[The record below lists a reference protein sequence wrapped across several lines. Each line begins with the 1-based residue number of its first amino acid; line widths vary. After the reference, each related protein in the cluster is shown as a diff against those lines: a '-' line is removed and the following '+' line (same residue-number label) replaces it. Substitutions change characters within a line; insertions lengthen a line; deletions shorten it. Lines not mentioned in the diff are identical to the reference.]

1 MAEVIQAVG
10 QAFCLFAIVTTALPV
25 LFPRAKVWWIRIFDF
40 PRLQISVLGLAG
52 IAIALAWGEPS
63 SWSAVLPSLAGV
75 SVVYQ
80 AVRIWRYT
88 PLAPREVQRSRS
100 PANGEN
106 RISLVLSNVLQENRD
121 ATSLLR
127 VIGDADPTLVLC
139 VETDDWWAQQLD
151 QLAERY
157 PHAIRCPL
165 PNTYGMLFY
174 SKLPIED
181 ASIDFLIEEDIPSMQ
196 AMVRLPSGRRI
207 WVNCLHP
214 RPPAPGESDSSA
226 ERDAELVVVA
236 KRVQHAATP
245 VIVCGDLNDVAW
257 SRTTRLFQKLS
268 RLVDPRKGR
277 GFYGTFHAKY
287 PFLRY
292 PLDHVFHSNDFRLI
306 AMRLLPYVGSD
317 HFPVYVQLSLE
328 PDAARKQEAP
338 EREAKDEAEGRETVA
353 EAEGR
358 TAEKNAGGKRES
370 GIGNREPRGM
380 RGAFGFLNHSPAGF
394 HGKRTRSGQVPGRR
408 RHAQPASA

>member
-1 MAEVIQAVG
+1 MIESAGVGDAIRALAQALCAFVI
-10 QAFCLFAIVTTALPV
+10 ITTVLPV
-25 LFPRAKVWWIRIFDF
+25 ALPRAKAWWIRIFDF
-40 PRLQISVLGLAG
+40 PRVQLAVIGIVGCGVSLAVEGAFDWPLVVLPGLA
-52 IAIALAWGEPS
+52 
-63 SWSAVLPSLAGV
+63 AVA
-75 SVVYQ
+75 VVYQ

-100 PANGEN
+100 TDPST
-106 RISLVLSNVLQENRD
+106 RVSLVLSNVLEDNRD
-121 ATSLLR
+121 APAVLR
-127 VIGDADPTLVLC
+127 AIRDANPTMVLC
-139 VETDDWWAQQLD
+139 VETDEWWREQLD
-151 QLAERY
+151 PLADSHPY
-157 PHAIRCPL
+157 AVRCPL

-174 SKLPIED
+174 SRLPIED
-181 ASIDFLIEEDIPSMQ
+181 TSVDFLIQDDVPSIQ
-196 AMVRLPSGRRI
+196 AMVRLESGERV

-277 GFYGTFHAKY
+277 GFFGTFHARY

-292 PLDHVFHSNDFRLI
+292 PLDHVFHSDDFRLVQ
-306 AMRLLPYVGSD
+306 MRLLPYVGSD
-317 HFPVYVQLSLE
+317 HFPVYVELSLE

-338 EREAKDEAEGRETVA
+338 EKDGEDEAEGAETVIQA
-353 EAEGR
+353 
-358 TAEKNAGGKRES
+358 RE
-370 GIGNREPRGM
+370 REDG
-380 RGAFGFLNHSPAGF
+380 
-394 HGKRTRSGQVPGRR
+394 RSG
-408 RHAQPASA
+408 S